1 MAWSERTI
9 ETIKRHKTMKLSS
22 YSLTDIGKLRKLN
35 QDYVFTSEVPVGT
48 LPDLFIVAD
57 GMGGHKAG
65 EYASKCA
72 VETIVSQINSSPER
86 GCIRVISNA
95 IREANRR
102 VRAKAM
108 SDDNYFGMGTTLVVA
123 SIDEDGLCVANVGDS
138 RLYLISN
145 GEIRQVTVDHSLV
158 EEMVRMGGID
168 RETART
174 HLDKNIITRAI
185 SLTLLLRIVICLRTY
200 TYQSPNKCRY
210 SVNNRSNHFG
220 CFIGNPDHGKNYRTK
235 YANCRKGNKTNPFQ
249 YIINTIRKFHSYPS
263 FTC

>member
-1 MAWSERTI
+1 
-9 ETIKRHKTMKLSS
+9 MKLSS
-22 YSLTDIGKLRKLN
+22 YSLTDIGRLRKLN

-72 VETIVSQINSSPER
+72 VETMVSQINSSMER
-86 GCIRVISNA
+86 GSIRVISNA

-102 VRAKAM
+102 VRNKAM

-123 SIDEDGLCVANVGDS
+123 TIEDDGLCVANVGDS

-158 EEMVRMGGID
+158 EEMVQMGELE
-168 RETART
+168 RKSARN
-174 HLDKNIITRAI
+174 HPDKNIITRAVGVMEEVDPDFFEVEDLVVGDMLLMCSDGLSNMLEDKEMLGI
-185 SLTLLLRIVICLRTY
+185 IEGEGTLKEKAQRLVAGANMNGGRDNITVILVR
-200 TYQSPNKCRY
+200 
-210 SVNNRSNHFG
+210 VEG
-220 CFIGNPDHGKNYRTK
+220 
-235 YANCRKGNKTNPFQ
+235 
-249 YIINTIRKFHSYPS
+249 
-263 FTC
+263 

>member
-1 MAWSERTI
+1 
-9 ETIKRHKTMKLSS
+9 MKLSS
-22 YSLTDIGKLRKLN
+22 YSVTDIGRLRKLN

-72 VETIVSQINSSPER
+72 VETMVSQINSSGER
-86 GCIRVISNA
+86 GSIRVISNA

-102 VRAKAM
+102 VRNKAL

-123 SIDEDGLCVANVGDS
+123 TIDEDGLCVANVGDS

-158 EEMVRMGGID
+158 EEMVQMGELE
-168 RETART
+168 RKSARN
-174 HLDKNIITRAI
+174 HPDKNIITRAVGVMEEVDPDFFEVEDLVVGDTI
-185 SLTLLLRIVICLRTY
+185 LMCSDGLSNMLEDTEIMGIVDGEGTLKEKALRLVAAANMNGGRDNITVILVR
-200 TYQSPNKCRY
+200 
-210 SVNNRSNHFG
+210 G
-220 CFIGNPDHGKNYRTK
+220 EG
-235 YANCRKGNKTNPFQ
+235 
-249 YIINTIRKFHSYPS
+249 
-263 FTC
+263 

>member
-1 MAWSERTI
+1 
-9 ETIKRHKTMKLSS
+9 MKLSS
-22 YSLTDIGKLRKLN
+22 YSVTDIGRLRKLN

-72 VETIVSQINSSPER
+72 VETMVSQINSSGER
-86 GCIRVISNA
+86 GSIRVISNA

-102 VRAKAM
+102 VRNKAL

-123 SIDEDGLCVANVGDS
+123 TIDEDGLCVANVGDS

-158 EEMVRMGGID
+158 EEMVQMGE
-168 RETART
+168 RERKSARN
-174 HLDKNIITRAI
+174 HPDKNIITRAVGVMEEVDPDFFEVEDLVVGDTI
-185 SLTLLLRIVICLRTY
+185 LMCSDGLSNMLEDTEIMGIVDGEGTLKEKALRLVAAANMNGGRDNITVILVR
-200 TYQSPNKCRY
+200 
-210 SVNNRSNHFG
+210 VEG
-220 CFIGNPDHGKNYRTK
+220 
-235 YANCRKGNKTNPFQ
+235 
-249 YIINTIRKFHSYPS
+249 
-263 FTC
+263 

>member
-1 MAWSERTI
+1 
-9 ETIKRHKTMKLSS
+9 MKLSS

-72 VETIVSQINSSPER
+72 VETMVSQINSSPER

-158 EEMVRMGGID
+158 EEMVKMGELE
-168 RETART
+168 RKSARN
-174 HLDKNIITRAI
+174 HPDKNIITRAVGVMEEVDPDFFEVEDLVVGDMI
-185 SLTLLLRIVICLRTY
+185 LMCSDGLSNMLEDSEIMGIIEGEGTLKDKAQRLVAAANMNGGRDNITVILVR
-200 TYQSPNKCRY
+200 
-210 SVNNRSNHFG
+210 VEG
-220 CFIGNPDHGKNYRTK
+220 
-235 YANCRKGNKTNPFQ
+235 
-249 YIINTIRKFHSYPS
+249 
-263 FTC
+263 

>member
-72 VETIVSQINSSPER
+72 VETMVSQINSSPER

-158 EEMVRMGGID
+158 EEMIQMGELE
-168 RETART
+168 RKSARN
-174 HLDKNIITRAI
+174 HPDKNIITRAVGVMEEVDPDFFEVEDLVVGDMI
-185 SLTLLLRIVICLRTY
+185 LMCSDGLSNMLEDSEIMGIIEGEGTLKDKAQRLVAAANMNGGRDNITVILVR
-200 TYQSPNKCRY
+200 
-210 SVNNRSNHFG
+210 VEG
-220 CFIGNPDHGKNYRTK
+220 
-235 YANCRKGNKTNPFQ
+235 
-249 YIINTIRKFHSYPS
+249 
-263 FTC
+263 

>member
-1 MAWSERTI
+1 
-9 ETIKRHKTMKLSS
+9 MKLSS
-22 YSLTDIGKLRKLN
+22 YSVTDIGRLRKLN

-72 VETIVSQINSSPER
+72 VETMVSQINSSGER
-86 GCIRVISNA
+86 GSIRVISNA

-102 VRAKAM
+102 VRNKAL

-123 SIDEDGLCVANVGDS
+123 TIDEDGLCVANVGDS

-158 EEMVRMGGID
+158 EEMVQMGELE
-168 RETART
+168 RKSARN
-174 HLDKNIITRAI
+174 HPDKNIITRAVGVMEEVDPDFFEVEDLVVGDTI
-185 SLTLLLRIVICLRTY
+185 LMCSDGLSNMLEDTEIMGIVDGEGTLKEKALRLVAAANMNGGRDNITVILVR
-200 TYQSPNKCRY
+200 
-210 SVNNRSNHFG
+210 VEG
-220 CFIGNPDHGKNYRTK
+220 
-235 YANCRKGNKTNPFQ
+235 
-249 YIINTIRKFHSYPS
+249 
-263 FTC
+263 

>member
-1 MAWSERTI
+1 
-9 ETIKRHKTMKLSS
+9 MKLSS

-72 VETIVSQINSSPER
+72 VETMVSQINSSPER
-86 GCIRVISNA
+86 GSIRVISNA

-145 GEIRQVTVDHSLV
+145 GEIKQVTVDHSLV
-158 EEMVRMGGID
+158 EEMVQMGELE
-168 RETART
+168 RKSARN
-174 HLDKNIITRAI
+174 HPDKNIITRAVGVMEEVDPDFFEVEDLVVGDMILMCSDGLSNMLEDSEIMGIVESEGTLRDKAERLVAAANMNGGRDNI
-185 SLTLLLRIVICLRTY
+185 S
-200 TYQSPNKCRY
+200 
-210 SVNNRSNHFG
+210 
-220 CFIGNPDHGKNYRTK
+220 FIILKLD
-235 YANCRKGNKTNPFQ
+235 RKEVEHNG
-249 YIINTIRKFHSYPS
+249 R
-263 FTC
+263 

>member
-1 MAWSERTI
+1 
-9 ETIKRHKTMKLSS
+9 MKLSS
-22 YSLTDIGKLRKLN
+22 YSVTDIGRLRKLN

-72 VETIVSQINSSPER
+72 VETMVSQINSSGER
-86 GCIRVISNA
+86 GSIRVISNA

-102 VRAKAM
+102 VRNKAL

-123 SIDEDGLCVANVGDS
+123 TVDEDGLCVANVGDS

-158 EEMVRMGGID
+158 EEMVQMGELE
-168 RETART
+168 RKSARN
-174 HLDKNIITRAI
+174 HPDKNIITRAVGVMEEVDPDFFEVEDLVVGDTI
-185 SLTLLLRIVICLRTY
+185 LMCSDGLSNMLEDTEIMGIVDGEGTLKEKALRLVAAANMNGGRDNITVILVR
-200 TYQSPNKCRY
+200 
-210 SVNNRSNHFG
+210 VEG
-220 CFIGNPDHGKNYRTK
+220 
-235 YANCRKGNKTNPFQ
+235 
-249 YIINTIRKFHSYPS
+249 
-263 FTC
+263 

>member
-1 MAWSERTI
+1 
-9 ETIKRHKTMKLSS
+9 MKLSS
-22 YSLTDIGKLRKLN
+22 YSVTDIGRLRKLN

-72 VETIVSQINSSPER
+72 VETMVSQINSSSER
-86 GCIRVISNA
+86 GSIRVISNA

-102 VRAKAM
+102 VRSKAM

-123 SIDEDGLCVANVGDS
+123 TLDEDGLCVANVGDS

-158 EEMVRMGGID
+158 EEMVQMGELE
-168 RETART
+168 RKSARN
-174 HLDKNIITRAI
+174 HPDKNIITRAVGVMEEVDPDFFEVEDLVVGDTI
-185 SLTLLLRIVICLRTY
+185 LMCSDGLSNMLEDTEIMGIVEGEGTLKDKALRLVAAANMNGGRDNITVILVR
-200 TYQSPNKCRY
+200 
-210 SVNNRSNHFG
+210 VEG
-220 CFIGNPDHGKNYRTK
+220 
-235 YANCRKGNKTNPFQ
+235 
-249 YIINTIRKFHSYPS
+249 
-263 FTC
+263 

>member
-1 MAWSERTI
+1 
-9 ETIKRHKTMKLSS
+9 MKLSS
-22 YSLTDIGKLRKLN
+22 YSVTDIGRLRKLN

-72 VETIVSQINSSPER
+72 VETMVSQINSSGER
-86 GCIRVISNA
+86 GHIRVISNA

-102 VRAKAM
+102 VRNKAM

-123 SIDEDGLCVANVGDS
+123 TIDEDGLCVANVGDS

-158 EEMVRMGGID
+158 EEMVQMGELE
-168 RETART
+168 RKSARN
-174 HLDKNIITRAI
+174 HPDKNIITRAVGVMEEVDPDFFEVEDLVVGDTI
-185 SLTLLLRIVICLRTY
+185 LMCSDGLSNMLEDTEIMGIVEGEGTLKDKALRLVAAANMNGGRDNITVILVR
-200 TYQSPNKCRY
+200 
-210 SVNNRSNHFG
+210 VEG
-220 CFIGNPDHGKNYRTK
+220 
-235 YANCRKGNKTNPFQ
+235 
-249 YIINTIRKFHSYPS
+249 
-263 FTC
+263 

>member
-1 MAWSERTI
+1 
-9 ETIKRHKTMKLSS
+9 MKLSS

-72 VETIVSQINSSPER
+72 VETMVSQINSSPER

-158 EEMVRMGGID
+158 EEMVKMGELE
-168 RETART
+168 RKSARN
-174 HLDKNIITRAI
+174 HPDKNIITRAVGVMEEVDPDFFEVEDLVVGDMI
-185 SLTLLLRIVICLRTY
+185 LMCSDGLSNMLEDSEIMGIIEGEGTLKDKAQRLVAAANMNGGCDNITVILVR
-200 TYQSPNKCRY
+200 
-210 SVNNRSNHFG
+210 VEG
-220 CFIGNPDHGKNYRTK
+220 
-235 YANCRKGNKTNPFQ
+235 
-249 YIINTIRKFHSYPS
+249 
-263 FTC
+263 

>member
-1 MAWSERTI
+1 
-9 ETIKRHKTMKLSS
+9 MKLSS

-72 VETIVSQINSSPER
+72 VETMVSQINSSPER

-158 EEMVRMGGID
+158 EEMVQMGELE
-168 RETART
+168 RKSARN
-174 HLDKNIITRAI
+174 HPDKNIITRAVGVMEEVDPDFFEVEDLVVGDMI
-185 SLTLLLRIVICLRTY
+185 LMCSDGLSNMLEDSEIMGIIEGEGTLKDKAQRLVAAANMNGGRDNITVILVR
-200 TYQSPNKCRY
+200 
-210 SVNNRSNHFG
+210 VEG
-220 CFIGNPDHGKNYRTK
+220 
-235 YANCRKGNKTNPFQ
+235 
-249 YIINTIRKFHSYPS
+249 
-263 FTC
+263 